1 MRIRGVES
9 RSVRLRAWLFTC
21 ALLASLVPAWIVE
34 AGPSSAPLRSAVTTA
49 ALDSV
54 RIKVVALL
62 AEGNVT
68 GAVEY
73 YLAATG
79 ARHAPHW
86 LQGLQSAFSA
96 TNRTAGRCADVARK
110 IHEGFSALGKDPRY
124 LKAASTESELL
135 AFEVRAG
142 VSTST
147 VQVSNNNYH
156 VAVRVGSRIYDA
168 FTGPQGLTESEYL
181 GRLLTP
187 QGRIVLEEVGRP

>member
-1 MRIRGVES
+1 
-9 RSVRLRAWLFTC
+9 
-21 ALLASLVPAWIVE
+21 
-34 AGPSSAPLRSAVTTA
+34 
-49 ALDSV
+49 
-54 RIKVVALL
+54 
-62 AEGNVT
+62 
-68 GAVEY
+68 
-73 YLAATG
+73 
-79 ARHAPHW
+79 
-86 LQGLQSAFSA
+86 
-96 TNRTAGRCADVARK
+96 VARK